1 MMRYLLIVCGTLLA
15 ASAQAQ
21 IYTCKAADGSRVFSD
36 RKCGADAKAVPGI
49 TTKKRSS
56 ASDAAAKAAKVPPKT
71 PEELRALMKLCNAG
85 DMKACTDWTHGGGPN
100 SLRKREGE
108 AQAACEKGSLPDC
121 ELRYCS
127 DGASE
132 ECRLRVMQTA
142 KVSGD
147 SWYLRKEAQQ
157 QDNGS
162 TLYNIRCIHKD
173 SMELHDGTVTCGIEM
188 GPQRCRTEKGK
199 PAFARLDL
207 AASNYCKLVS
217 SPQ

>member
-1 MMRYLLIVCGTLLA
+1 MIRYLLILSGTLLA

-56 ASDAAAKAAKVPPKT
+56 ANAAAAKAAKIPPKT
-71 PEELRALMKLCNAG
+71 PEELQALMKLCNAG
-85 DMKACTDWTHGGGPN
+85 DMKACTNWTHGGGPN
-100 SLRKREGE
+100 SLRKREGD
-108 AQAACEKGSLPDC
+108 AQAACDKGSLPDC

-132 ECRLRVMQTA
+132 ECRLRVMQAA

-147 SWYLRKEAQQ
+147 SWYLREEAQQ

-162 TLYNIRCIHKD
+162 MLYNIRCIRKD
-173 SMELHDGTVTCGIEM
+173 SMELHDVAVTCGIEM
-188 GPQRCRTEKGK
+188 GPQRCRTTKGK

-207 AASNYCKLVS
+207 AASNYCRLNS
-217 SPQ
+217 TPQ